1 MKCSSL
7 HSRPLKLHSTL
18 YSTME
23 LWSWIRHRTLVSA
36 TSTFNNNYWWNGQ
49 QWSTMVNNGQLETVT
64 LPHWNAW
71 KFVLLENQTLVLT
84 EDARKFQR
92 NRTNGRACLNVPK
105 IIGFSVLC
113 QVMAAPAYAQFS
125 VQRTSSKLK
134 SRSLAS
140 GLTVEHC
147 SAVVSSSLLNSR
159 ALKSY

>member
-1 MKCSSL
+1 
-7 HSRPLKLHSTL
+7 
-18 YSTME
+18 
-23 LWSWIRHRTLVSA
+23 
-36 TSTFNNNYWWNGQ
+36 
-49 QWSTMVNNGQLETVT
+49 MVNNGQLETVT

-84 EDARKFQR
+84 EDARKFER
-92 NRTNGRACLNVPK
+92 NRPNGRACLNVPK
-105 IIGFSVLC
+105 IIAFSVLC

-134 SRSLAS
+134 SRWLAS

-159 ALKSY
+159 ALQSY